1 MITSTARLRRHSM
14 ANHEDEVV
22 DVVVIGSGPSGGV
35 VTYTLAARGFK
46 VVCLEQGD
54 WVSPADYPAN
64 YPEWELLIQ
73 KQWAHDPN
81 ERRLP
86 ADFPIEVSDSVASG
100 IRCKSAGVVP
110 ASW

>member
-1 MITSTARLRRHSM
+1 M

-64 YPEWELLIQ
+64 
-73 KQWAHDPN
+73 
-81 ERRLP
+81 
-86 ADFPIEVSDSVASG
+86 
-100 IRCKSAGVVP
+100 
-110 ASW
+110 